1 MIDQIEAAKQLLEKF
16 EFLDAS
22 RVAIWGW
29 SYGGYATAMTLIKDE
44 ENVIKKLLPVLK
56 PGFFHLQ
63 DFKKYTYTYV
73 FQVFKCGIST
83 APPTNWLFYDS
94 MYTERYYLLTYMHT
108 NNFTF

>member
-44 ENVIKKLLPVLK
+44 ENVKKNNIIYKTIILSFTIS
-56 PGFFHLQ
+56 FFKNL
-63 DFKKYTYTYV
+63 
-73 FQVFKCGIST
+73 
-83 APPTNWLFYDS
+83 
-94 MYTERYYLLTYMHT
+94 
-108 NNFTF
+108 

>member
-44 ENVIKKLLPVLK
+44 ENVKKS
-56 PGFFHLQ
+56 
-63 DFKKYTYTYV
+63 
-73 FQVFKCGIST
+73 FQ
-83 APPTNWLFYDS
+83 
-94 MYTERYYLLTYMHT
+94 
-108 NNFTF
+108 

>member
-44 ENVIKKLLPVLK
+44 ENVRKKLLP
-56 PGFFHLQ
+56 
-63 DFKKYTYTYV
+63 
-73 FQVFKCGIST
+73 
-83 APPTNWLFYDS
+83 A
-94 MYTERYYLLTYMHT
+94 
-108 NNFTF
+108 

>member
-44 ENVIKKLLPVLK
+44 ENVKKKIIACIKTR
-56 PGFFHLQ
+56 FF
-63 DFKKYTYTYV
+63 FIYKISKNIPTYV
-73 FQVFKCGIST
+73 FSGFQMWNKYSSSNKLAV
-83 APPTNWLFYDS
+83 L
-94 MYTERYYLLTYMHT
+94 
-108 NNFTF
+108 

>member
-1 MIDQIEAAKQLLEKF
+1 MIDQIEAAKQLLGKF

-44 ENVIKKLLPVLK
+44 ENVKKKIIACIKTRIFSFTRFQKIYL
-56 PGFFHLQ
+56 HMC
-63 DFKKYTYTYV
+63 

-108 NNFTF
+108 NNLTF

>member
-44 ENVIKKLLPVLK
+44 ENVKKIIACIKTRF
-56 PGFFHLQ
+56 FFHLQ
-63 DFKKYTYTYV
+63 DFKKYTYICV
-73 FQVFKCGIST
+73 FRFSNV
-83 APPTNWLFYDS
+83 
-94 MYTERYYLLTYMHT
+94 E
-108 NNFTF
+108 

>member
-44 ENVIKKLLPVLK
+44 ENVKKIIACIKTR
-56 PGFFHLQ
+56 FF
-63 DFKKYTYTYV
+63 FIYKISKNIPTYV
-73 FQVFKCGIST
+73 FSGFQMWNKYSSSNKLAV
-83 APPTNWLFYDS
+83 L
-94 MYTERYYLLTYMHT
+94 
-108 NNFTF
+108 

>member
-44 ENVIKKLLPVLK
+44 ENVKKKKLLPV
-56 PGFFHLQ
+56 
-63 DFKKYTYTYV
+63 
-73 FQVFKCGIST
+73 
-83 APPTNWLFYDS
+83 
-94 MYTERYYLLTYMHT
+94 
-108 NNFTF
+108 

>member
-44 ENVIKKLLPVLK
+44 ENVRKKLLPVYK
-56 PGFFHLQ
+56 TRIFSFTR
-63 DFKKYTYTYV
+63 FKK
-73 FQVFKCGIST
+73 I
-83 APPTNWLFYDS
+83 
-94 MYTERYYLLTYMHT
+94 YLHMCFRFS
-108 NNFTF
+108 NVE

>member
-44 ENVIKKLLPVLK
+44 ENVKKKNYCLYKNQV
-56 PGFFHLQ
+56 FF
-63 DFKKYTYTYV
+63 FIYKISKNIPTYV
-73 FQVFKCGIST
+73 FSGFQMWNKYSSSNKLAV
-83 APPTNWLFYDS
+83 L
-94 MYTERYYLLTYMHT
+94 
-108 NNFTF
+108 

>member
-44 ENVIKKLLPVLK
+44 ENVKKNYCLYK
-56 PGFFHLQ
+56 N
-63 DFKKYTYTYV
+63 
-73 FQVFKCGIST
+73 QVFFSFTRFQKI
-83 APPTNWLFYDS
+83 
-94 MYTERYYLLTYMHT
+94 YLHMCFRFS
-108 NNFTF
+108 NVE

>member
-44 ENVIKKLLPVLK
+44 ENVKKNYCLYKNQV
-56 PGFFHLQ
+56 FF
-63 DFKKYTYTYV
+63 FIYKISKNIPTYV

-108 NNFTF
+108 NNLTF